1 MADFDLA
8 AFRAEFA
15 AFATRADDAVN
26 ARGADAERLAG
37 RLSARAVRL
46 ATAHLLALDE
56 DAPPSSADGGAG
68 VVVSES
74 VGPRS
79 VSYMPTASSGA
90 EAWWAQ
96 TVYGREFL
104 ELRRASPAA
113 FMPRAF

>member
-15 AFATRADDAVN
+15 AFASRSDDAVN
-26 ARGADAERLAG
+26 ARGANAVRLAG
-37 RLSARAVRL
+37 RCSARAVRL
-46 ATAHLLALDE
+46 AAAHLLALDE
-56 DAPPSSADGGAG
+56 SSPPSSADGGAG
-68 VVVSES
+68 VVTSES

-79 VSYMPTASSGA
+79 VSYMPTASTGA

-104 ELRRASPAA
+104 ELRRSTPAA

>member
-8 AFRAEFA
+8 AFRAEFG
-15 AFATRADDAVN
+15 AFASRSDEAAS

-37 RLSARAVRL
+37 RLSGRAVRL
-46 ATAHLLALDE
+46 AAAHLLALDE
-56 DAPPSSADGGAG
+56 DPPPSSADGGAG

-79 VSYMPTASSGA
+79 ASYMPTASSGA

-96 TVYGREFL
+96 TIYGREFL
-104 ELRRASPAA
+104 ELRRSSPAA